1 MKKLLLVIDYQ
12 NDFVSGSLG
21 FEQAVSLEDPIC
33 RKIESYLKNGDDI
46 IFTLDTHG
54 QDYSSTQ
61 EGKKLPVPNCMKGS
75 DGWKVY
81 GKAASYLSKAAAVF
95 EKPTFGSLEL
105 GEYLKSHPYES
116 IELCGVVSNIC
127 VISNAVLARAALPEA
142 AIVVDSHCTASND
155 PGLNQKALDVM
166 AGFQVEV
173 L

>member
-61 EGKKLPVPNCMKGS
+61 EGKKLPVVHCVQGTH
-75 DGWKVY
+75 G
-81 GKAASYLSKAAAVF
+81 GEKAAGSPLSERKRWLEGLRQGCLLSF
-95 EKPTFGSLEL
+95 QGRGS
-105 GEYLKSHPYES
+105 
-116 IELCGVVSNIC
+116 I
-127 VISNAVLARAALPEA
+127 
-142 AIVVDSHCTASND
+142 
-155 PGLNQKALDVM
+155 
-166 AGFQVEV
+166 
-173 L
+173 

>member
-61 EGKKLPVPNCMKGS
+61 EGKKLPVPHCLKGS

-81 GKAASYLSKAAAVF
+81 GKAASYLSKAAAVRF
-95 EKPTFGSLEL
+95 YTCLFP
-105 GEYLKSHPYES
+105 
-116 IELCGVVSNIC
+116 C
-127 VISNAVLARAALPEA
+127 RAAGRYGAAAAEA
-142 AIVVDSHCTASND
+142 PANRLFVSRFPQTCRSW
-155 PGLNQKALDVM
+155 
-166 AGFQVEV
+166 
-173 L
+173 